1 MLLLFCIVLQL
12 ILCYTNCNEER
23 APDWNER
30 QEEIQRSER
39 AMEQNDTNGKDY
51 GLYSDGFR
59 AVARHQPGN
68 R

>member
-1 MLLLFCIVLQL
+1 MLLLVCIVLQL

-39 AMEQNDTNGKDY
+39 AMGTAPLG
-51 GLYSDGFR
+51 GG
-59 AVARHQPGN
+59 
-68 R
+68 